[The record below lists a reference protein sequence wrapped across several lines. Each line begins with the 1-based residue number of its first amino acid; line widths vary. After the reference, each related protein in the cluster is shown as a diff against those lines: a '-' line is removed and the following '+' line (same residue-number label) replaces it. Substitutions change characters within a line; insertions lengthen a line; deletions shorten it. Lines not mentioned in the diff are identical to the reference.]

1 EPRTVSKAKK
11 DVEKATGQNAGRPDR
26 AGRQGLGDH
35 PSGTRDL
42 LLDAREG
49 ARPGLARPHLLGKSV
64 DGVLGGLLVGEAAGG
79 DHEQRLALM
88 DLAIVAVVAAQLAD
102 EVPRRLLGTHRQDL
116 QRVALARLDR
126 KSTRLNSSH

>member
-1 EPRTVSKAKK
+1 SRRRHTRFSRDWSSDVCSSDLALEAARGGACGEPRTVSKAKK

-88 DLAIVAVVAAQLAD
+88 DL
-102 EVPRRLLGTHRQDL
+102 
-116 QRVALARLDR
+116 
-126 KSTRLNSSH
+126 